1 VNRQRFI
8 SASLAGAFVGTL
20 STRGLDRRL
29 AHAPGQSQL
38 GCKVTYSDGSVSE
51 IAMKPL
57 DPDLV
62 RHFNASCTTQHSRTI
77 SSIQIGM
84 FEPAFRD
91 FGFTGLM
98 NLDTEFRRGESL
110 AVTYFSGNRRD
121 VPWVV
126 AVIKCSSGR
135 DELLLTD
142 WNAAYLRSAS
152 PSKMADDAWSRQQ
165 YGASRPWPTNV
176 VGVEDDGEVALTG
189 DDAPRST

>member
-1 VNRQRFI
+1 M
-8 SASLAGAFVGTL
+8 
-20 STRGLDRRL
+20 
-29 AHAPGQSQL
+29 
-38 GCKVTYSDGSVSE
+38 E
-51 IAMKPL
+51 PL
-57 DPDLV
+57 DSHLV
-62 RHFNASCTTQHSRTI
+62 RHFSASCTTQRSRTI

-91 FGFTGLM
+91 FGFSGLM
-98 NLDTEFRRGESL
+98 NLDTEFRRGASL
-110 AVTYFSGNRRD
+110 AVTYFSGNHRD

-126 AVIKCSSGR
+126 AFMKYTSGR